1 MRISDWSSDVCSSD
15 LAVILRRIARRQRQR
30 RATEQRGRKDLFRH
44 IPLLRLCLTLT
55 SSLRRTGAGC
65 KKISCRGRGG
75 FWLDRKSVGSG
86 RSVSVRVDVGGR
98 RIIKKRH
105 TQNYMGSKNY

>member
-15 LAVILRRIARRQRQR
+15 LLVIAIADAGPVVAVAAGLEQRLAGPFRRVERRVRRSAVILRRIARRQRQR

-55 SSLRRTGAGC
+55 SSLSRKGAG
-65 KKISCRGRGG
+65 
-75 FWLDRKSVGSG
+75 DRKSV
-86 RSVSVRVDVGGR
+86 V
-98 RIIKKRH
+98 
-105 TQNYMGSKNY
+105 

>member
-55 SSLRRTGAGC
+55 SSLRRKGAGC
-65 KKISCRGRGG
+65 KKISCRGRRG
-75 FWLDRKSVGSG
+75 FWFTRRYGENKKPFALSLSKGCSVLDRKSTRLNS
-86 RSVSVRVDVGGR
+86 S
-98 RIIKKRH
+98 H
-105 TQNYMGSKNY
+105 